1 MVGEPPQEQVLNS
14 VMRMGTF
21 ASAAART
28 PSEFQEVYEGTNRRP
43 PQRFSKLQLKVKEDY
58 ADQWYV

>member
-1 MVGEPPQEQVLNS
+1 MEERTVGEIVGDPPQEQVLYS

-28 PSEFQEVYEGTNRRP
+28 PSEFQEVYEGTTRHPSRTG
-43 PQRFSKLQLKVKEDY
+43 FSM
-58 ADQWYV
+58 